1 MNYYLIAKFIH
12 IVGALGVFVVLGVE
26 WLSLKN
32 LRQAS
37 SITQLLEWT
46 RITSSVQRLGGI
58 SMVSILISGFY
69 MMAVARIHAD
79 WLIVA
84 FVSLILLGLL
94 AAVVTGR
101 RMAAIQQSISK
112 ETASISPSLYRQLHQ
127 PLLWIVMQLRVAI
140 GLGIVFLMTAKPDLI
155 GSLVTLSL
163 AIVLGLASALP
174 VLKRGRAK
182 SEMKETEP
190 GLHHV

>member
-1 MNYYLIAKFIH
+1 MNYYVIAKFIH

-37 SITQLLEWT
+37 SITQLREWT
-46 RITSSVQRLGGI
+46 QITTGVQRLGGI
-58 SMVSILISGFY
+58 SMVAILISGFY
-69 MMAVARIHAD
+69 MMAVARMHAD

-101 RMAAIQQSISK
+101 RMAAIRQSISR
-112 ETASISPSLYRQLHQ
+112 ETEPISPSLYRLLHQ
-127 PLLWIVMQLRVAI
+127 PLLWLVMQLRVAI

-174 VLKRGRAK
+174 VLKRGRAT
-182 SEMKETEP
+182 SEMNETEP